1 MSHLQNLLAA
11 LDERT
16 IAERVWRIHD
26 EARVAYPLRSN
37 TVRNWQEFEDVGGDY
52 TQFHYTRCVARGGSL
67 PRYEAVSRFKEII
80 ENDYRRRGLDLNAA
94 ANDAMEGTNNGV
106 RGQLDLIANWF
117 KEEGTRRY
125 IRHVFDQFVTPNS
138 WSEKVQIMTEL
149 LSHLGAY
156 LSSSIDVNDP
166 ARYAANY
173 HDLIEA
179 LREALGRVGRD
190 FRRF

>member
-1 MSHLQNLLAA
+1 MSRSQNLMVA
-11 LDERT
+11 LGERRR
-16 IAERVWRIHD
+16 AEQVGRIHD
-26 EARVAYPLRSN
+26 RARMAYSLGSN
-37 TVRNWQEFEDVGGDY
+37 TVRNWRELEDVFADY
-52 TQFHYTRCVARGGSL
+52 TQFHYARCVAHGGSL
-67 PRYEAVSRFKEII
+67 SRYEAASRAKEII